1 MGGGGLFFY
10 QECPEDN
17 KEYSDNEG
25 CNPDDSFEEENYFRL
40 EIVDPI
46 ASQGQKDD
54 SDDKCANSHLI
65 HT

>member
-1 MGGGGLFFY
+1 
-10 QECPEDN
+10 
-17 KEYSDNEG
+17 
-25 CNPDDSFEEENYFRL
+25 L